1 MTQKTDTQ
9 ALEATTEAKPGS
21 KAKTTEQNT
30 STQKPNSSIATNT
43 ATESNDKAASNSND
57 LSPELIELLTELRET
72 VRQLNPRRHTPKTLR
87 RSLNNVRDIL
97 NDIDALDS
105 AE

>member
-21 KAKTTEQNT
+21 KSKNTEQGT
-30 STQKPNSSIATNT
+30 SSPKSDVST

-97 NDIDALDS
+97 NDIDTLDS

>member
-9 ALEATTEAKPGS
+9 ALEAATEAKPGS
-21 KAKTTEQNT
+21 KAKTTEQST
-30 STQKPNSSIATNT
+30 SAPKSDVST
-43 ATESNDKAASNSND
+43 ATESNDKAPSNSND

-97 NDIDALDS
+97 IDIDALDS
-105 AE
+105 TD

>member
-9 ALEATTEAKPGS
+9 ALESTTEAKPGS

-30 STQKPNSSIATNT
+30 STQKPNAST
-43 ATESNDKAASNSND
+43 ATESNDKAERTSNE
-57 LSPELIELLTELRET
+57 LSPALIELVSELRET
-72 VRQLNPRRHTPKTLR
+72 VKQLNPRRHTPKTLR

-97 NDIDALDS
+97 NDIDALNS

>member
-30 STQKPNSSIATNT
+30 STPKSDAST
-43 ATESNDKAASNSND
+43 ATEPNDKAASNSND

-72 VRQLNPRRHTPKTLR
+72 VRQLNPRRHTPKTMR

-105 AE
+105 TD